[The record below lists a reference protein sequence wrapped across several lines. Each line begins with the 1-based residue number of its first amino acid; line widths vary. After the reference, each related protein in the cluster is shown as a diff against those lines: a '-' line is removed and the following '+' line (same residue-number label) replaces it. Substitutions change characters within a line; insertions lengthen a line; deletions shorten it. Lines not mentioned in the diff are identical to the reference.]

1 MKTSKIKVRRT
12 WGELKPVTR
21 RIESGKAYTRRGK
34 FGNKNKED

>member
-1 MKTSKIKVRRT
+1 MKTNKIKVRRT

-34 FGNKNKED
+34 FGNKDEN